1 MADTSLFSRLQR
13 LFSSDVIIR
22 NVGGKRLKVMDT
34 ARIQKYGNLATNSLY
49 DRFTRLHKPVGSS
62 LQYNPTL
69 NYQSMRLQLY
79 SDYEAMDHDPI
90 IAAALDIISDETTA
104 RNEYGQVLNI
114 NSSNE
119 NVRKVLHNL
128 FYDVLNVEF
137 NLPTWVRNMCKYGD
151 FYLKLEVSEKFGV
164 FNVLPL
170 SVYEVVR
177 EEGTDPENPS
187 YVRFT
192 MDPNGLASGA
202 TNTIRRDQFTLENYE
217 VAHFRLLTDSNYL
230 PYGRAYLEPAR
241 KVFKQL
247 MLMEDAMLIHRIM
260 RAPEKRVFYIN
271 VGQTDAD
278 KIEQFM
284 ADTANKKKK
293 IPNIDQNTGD
303 YNLKFNVQ
311 NMTEDFFIPVRGGD
325 STTRIDTTK
334 GLDYDGTQDIEY
346 LKAKMMAALKIPKPF
361 LGYEEGVE
369 GKSTLA
375 GMDVRFA
382 RTVERVQRIVESE
395 LTKIALVHLY
405 SQGFTDEQLV
415 DFSLELTTPSI
426 IYEQEKVELFT
437 AKTTVAQTMVDNK
450 LFSKDWVYENIYGLS
465 PDEYTDQKE
474 SMLDDAMD
482 KFRLSQ
488 IENEGNDPVESGISY
503 GTPHD
508 LASLYG
514 NKRDKAVG
522 PAQVPTGYDEKQ
534 PGRPTERPQNYGSD
548 RSNFSR
554 DPLGKKGLSPEKPE
568 RPTDTNR
575 VSTLEAANIKK
586 SLQKFRNKKQIL
598 KEEEE
603 NGLLSEKNIKPQE

>member
-1 MADTSLFSRLQR
+1 MADTSLFTRLRR
-13 LFSSDVIIR
+13 LFSNDVIIR
-22 NVGGKRLKVMDT
+22 NVGGKQLKIMDT
-34 ARIQKYGNLATNSLY
+34 GRIQKYGNLATNSLY

-90 IAAALDIISDETTA
+90 IAAALDIISDETTS
-104 RNEYGQVLNI
+104 RNEYGDVLNI

-119 NVRKVLHNL
+119 NIRKVLENL
-128 FYDVLNVEF
+128 FYDVLNIEF
-137 NLPTWVRNMCKYGD
+137 NLPTWIRNMCKYGD

-164 FNVLPL
+164 YNVIPL

-187 YVRFT
+187 YTRFT

-230 PYGRAYLEPAR
+230 PYGRSYLEPSR

-260 RAPEKRVFYIN
+260 RAPEKRVFYVNIGN
-271 VGQTDAD
+271 TEAD
-278 KIEQFM
+278 KVEQFM
-284 ADTANKKKK
+284 ADTANKMKKT
-293 IPNIDQNTGD
+293 PYIDQQTGD
-303 YNLKFNVQ
+303 YNLKFNMQ
-311 NMTEDFFIPVRGGD
+311 NMTEDFFIPIRGND
-325 STTRIDTTK
+325 QSTRIDTTK
-334 GLDYDGTQDIEY
+334 GLDYDGTTDIEY

-375 GMDVRFA
+375 GMDIRFA

-415 DFSLELTTPSI
+415 DFKLELTVPSI
-426 IYEQEKVELFT
+426 IYEQEKIELFT
-437 AKTTVAQTMVDNK
+437 SKTTVAQTMIDNK
-450 LFSKDWVYENIYGLS
+450 IFSKDWVYENIYGLS
-465 PDEYTDQKE
+465 PDQYNDQKE
-474 SMLDDAMD
+474 AMLDDALG

-488 IENEGNDPVESGISY
+488 VENEGNDPVESGMSY

-522 PAQVPTGYDEKQ
+522 PAQVPSGYDEKD

-548 RSNFSR
+548 KGNFSR

-568 RPTDTNR
+568 RSSNTNK
-575 VSTLEAANIKK
+575 VSTFEATQIKK
-586 SLQKFRNKKQIL
+586 SLQKLRDKKQIL
-598 KEEEE
+598 KEEDE
-603 NGLLSEKNIKPQE
+603 NGLLSEKNIKS

>member
-1 MADTSLFSRLQR
+1 MADTSLFTRLQR

-22 NVGGKRLKVMDT
+22 NVGGKQLKVMDT
-34 ARIQKYGNLATNSLY
+34 GRIQKYGNLATNSLY

-104 RNEYGQVLNI
+104 RNEYGDVLNI
-114 NSSNE
+114 NSSDE
-119 NVRKVLHNL
+119 NVRKVLQNL

-137 NLPTWVRNMCKYGD
+137 NLPTWIRNMCKYGD
-151 FYLKLEVSEKFGV
+151 FYLKMEVSEKFGV
-164 FNVLPL
+164 YNVIPL

-187 YVRFT
+187 YTRFS

-202 TNTIRRDQFTLENYE
+202 TNTIRRDMFQLENYE

-230 PYGRAYLEPAR
+230 PYGRAFLEPAR

-260 RAPEKRVFYIN
+260 RAPEKRTFYVN
-271 VGQTDAD
+271 VGAIPPEQV
-278 KIEQFM
+278 EQFM
-284 ADTANKKKK
+284 GETVAKMKKT
-293 IPNIDQNTGD
+293 PYIDQNTGD
-303 YNLKFNVQ
+303 YNLKYNMQ
-311 NMTEDFFIPVRGGD
+311 NITEDFYIPVRGND
-325 STTRIDTTK
+325 TSTRIETTK
-334 GLDYDGTQDIEY
+334 GLDYDGTGDIEY
-346 LKAKMMAALKIPKPF
+346 LKHKMMAALKIPKPF

-375 GMDVRFA
+375 SMDIRFA
-382 RTVERVQRIVESE
+382 RTVERIQRIVESE

-405 SQGFTDEQLV
+405 SQGFEDKDLV
-415 DFSLELTTPSI
+415 DFKLELTVPSI
-426 IYEQEKVELFT
+426 IYEQEKIELYT
-437 AKTTVAQTMVDNK
+437 AKTAVAGDMLERK
-450 LFSKDWVYENIYGLS
+450 LFSKDWVYENVFGLS
-465 PDEYTDQKE
+465 PDQYNEQKDT
-474 SMLDDAMD
+474 MLKDAMD
-482 KFRLSQ
+482 TFRINQL
-488 IENEGNDPVESGISY
+488 ENEGNDPTESGMSY

-522 PAQVPTGYDEKQ
+522 PAQIPTGYDEKE
-534 PGRPTERPQNYGSD
+534 PGRPVEKPQNYGSD
-548 RSNFSR
+548 QGNFSR
-554 DPLGKKGLSPEKPE
+554 DPLGKGGLTPDRVEKPS
-568 RPTDTNR
+568 DGNR
-575 VSTLEAANIKK
+575 VSTFEVKNLKK
-586 SLQKFRNKKQIL
+586 SLQKALNKKQIL
-598 KEEEE
+598 KEENES
-603 NGLLSEKNIKPQE
+603 GLLSEKNIKSQE

>member
-1 MADTSLFSRLQR
+1 MADTSLFTRLQR

-22 NVGGKRLKVMDT
+22 NVGGKQLKVMDT
-34 ARIQKYGNLATNSLY
+34 GRIQKYGNLATNSLY

-104 RNEYGQVLNI
+104 RNEYGDVLNI
-114 NSSNE
+114 NSSDE
-119 NVRKVLHNL
+119 NVRKVLENL

-137 NLPTWVRNMCKYGD
+137 NLSTWIRNMCKYGD
-151 FYLKLEVSEKFGV
+151 FYLKMEVSEKYGV
-164 FNVLPL
+164 YNVIPL

-187 YVRFT
+187 YTRFT

-230 PYGRAYLEPAR
+230 PYGRSYLEPSR

-260 RAPEKRVFYIN
+260 RAPEKRTFYIN
-271 VGQTDAD
+271 VGAIPPEQV
-278 KIEQFM
+278 EQFM
-284 ADTANKKKK
+284 GETIAKMKKT
-293 IPNIDQNTGD
+293 PYIDQETGD
-303 YNLKFNVQ
+303 YNLKYNMQ
-311 NMTEDFFIPVRGGD
+311 NITEDFYIPVRGND
-325 STTRIDTTK
+325 NSTRIESTK
-334 GLDYDGTQDIEY
+334 GLDYDGTNDIEY
-346 LKAKMMAALKIPKPF
+346 LKHKMMAALKIPKPF

-375 GMDVRFA
+375 SMDIRFA
-382 RTVERVQRIVESE
+382 RTVERIQRIVESE

-405 SQGFTDEQLV
+405 SQGFEDKDLV
-415 DFSLELTTPSI
+415 DFKLELTVPSI
-426 IYEQEKVELFT
+426 IYEQEKIELYT
-437 AKTTVAQTMVDNK
+437 AKTTVAKEMLDGK
-450 LFSKDWVYENIYGLS
+450 LFSKDWVYENVFGLS
-465 PDEYTDQKE
+465 PDQYNEQKDT
-474 SMLDDAMD
+474 MMADAMD
-482 KFRLSQ
+482 TFRINQL
-488 IENEGNDPVESGISY
+488 ENEGNDPSESGMSY

-522 PAQVPTGYDEKQ
+522 PAQIPTGYDEKE
-534 PGRPTERPQNYGSD
+534 PGRPVEKPQKYGSD
-548 RSNFSR
+548 QSNLSR
-554 DPLGKKGLSPEKPE
+554 DPLGKGGLTPDRVEKPS
-568 RPTDTNR
+568 DGNR
-575 VSTLEAANIKK
+575 VSTFEVKNLKK
-586 SLQKFRNKKQIL
+586 SLQKALNKKQIL
-598 KEEEE
+598 KEENES
-603 NGLLSEKNIKPQE
+603 GLLSEKNIKSQE

>member
-90 IAAALDIISDETTA
+90 IAAALDIMSDETTS

-114 NSSNE
+114 NSSDE
-119 NVRKVLHNL
+119 NIRKVLHNL

-137 NLPTWVRNMCKYGD
+137 NLATWIRNMCKYGD

-164 FNVLPL
+164 YNVIPM
-170 SVYEVVR
+170 STYEVVR

-187 YVRFT
+187 YTRFT
-192 MDPNGLASGA
+192 LDPNGLASGA
-202 TNTIRRDQFTLENYE
+202 TNTIRRDQYTLENYE

-230 PYGRAYLEPAR
+230 PYGRSYLEPSR

-260 RAPEKRVFYIN
+260 RAPEKRTFYIN
-271 VGQTDAD
+271 VGAIPPDQV
-278 KIEQFM
+278 EQFM
-284 ADTANKKKK
+284 AETVNKMKKT
-293 IPNIDQNTGD
+293 PYIDQNTGD
-303 YNLKFNVQ
+303 YNLKYNMQ
-311 NMTEDFFIPVRGGD
+311 NITEDFYIPVRGND
-325 STTRIDTTK
+325 SSTRIDTTK

-346 LKAKMMAALKIPKPF
+346 LKNKMMAALKIPKPY

-375 GMDVRFA
+375 SMDVRFA

-415 DFSLELTTPSI
+415 DFSLELTTPSV

-437 AKTTVAQTMVDNK
+437 AKTTVAGDMIDK
-450 LFSKDWVYENIYGLS
+450 GLFSKDWVYENVFGLS
-465 PDEYTDQKE
+465 PDEYGDEKDQQIE
-474 SMLDDAMD
+474 DSFH

-488 IENEGNDPVESGISY
+488 IENEGNDPTESGMSY

-522 PAQVPTGYDEKQ
+522 PAQVPSGYDEKD
-534 PGRPTERPQNYGSD
+534 PGRPVEKPQNYGSD
-548 RSNFSR
+548 KGNFSR
-554 DPLGKKGLSPEKPE
+554 DPLGKKGLSAAKPE
-568 RPTDTNR
+568 RPTDTNK
-575 VSTLEAANIKK
+575 VSTFEAQSLKK
-586 SLQKFRNKKQIL
+586 SLQKIRNKKKIL
-598 KEEEE
+598 NEIDED
-603 NGLLSEKNIKPQE
+603 GLLSEKNIKS

>member
-90 IAAALDIISDETTA
+90 IAAALDIMSDETTS

-114 NSSNE
+114 NSSDE
-119 NVRKVLHNL
+119 NIRKVLHNL

-137 NLPTWVRNMCKYGD
+137 NLATWIRNMCKYGD

-164 FNVLPL
+164 YNVIPM
-170 SVYEVVR
+170 STYEVVR

-187 YVRFT
+187 YTRFT
-192 MDPNGLASGA
+192 LDPNGLASGA
-202 TNTIRRDQFTLENYE
+202 TNTIRRDQYTLENYE

-230 PYGRAYLEPAR
+230 PYGRSYLEPSR

-260 RAPEKRVFYIN
+260 RAPEKRTFYIN
-271 VGQTDAD
+271 VGAIPPDQV
-278 KIEQFM
+278 EQFM
-284 ADTANKKKK
+284 AETVNKMKKT
-293 IPNIDQNTGD
+293 PYIDQQTGD
-303 YNLKFNVQ
+303 YNLKYNMQ
-311 NMTEDFFIPVRGGD
+311 NITEDFYIPVRGND
-325 STTRIDTTK
+325 SSTRIDTTK
-334 GLDYDGTQDIEY
+334 GLDYDGTGDIEY
-346 LKAKMMAALKIPKPF
+346 LKNKMMAALKIPKPY

-375 GMDVRFA
+375 SMDVRFA

-405 SQGFTDEQLV
+405 AQGFTDEQLV
-415 DFSLELTTPSI
+415 DFSLELTTPSV

-437 AKTTVAQTMVDNK
+437 AKTTVAGDMIDK
-450 LFSKDWVYENIYGLS
+450 GLFSKDWVYENVFGLS
-465 PDEYTDQKE
+465 PDEYGDEKDQQIE
-474 SMLDDAMD
+474 DSFH

-488 IENEGNDPVESGISY
+488 IENEGNDPTESGMSY

-508 LASLYG
+508 LASQYG

-522 PAQVPTGYDEKQ
+522 PAQVPSGYDEKE
-534 PGRPTERPQNYGSD
+534 PGRPVEKPQNYGSD
-548 RSNFSR
+548 KGNFSR
-554 DPLGKKGLSPEKPE
+554 DPLGKKGLSAAKPE
-568 RPTDTNR
+568 RPSDGNK
-575 VSTLEAANIKK
+575 VSTFEAQSLKK
-586 SLQKFRNKKQIL
+586 SLQKIRNKKKMLSEID
-598 KEEEE
+598 ED
-603 NGLLSEKNIKPQE
+603 GLLSEKNIKS

>member
-1 MADTSLFSRLQR
+1 MADTTLFSRLQR

-22 NVGGKRLKVMDT
+22 NIGGKKLKVMDT
-34 ARIQKYGNLATNSLY
+34 GRIQKYGNLATNSLY

-90 IAAALDIISDETTA
+90 IAAALDIMADETTS

-114 NSSNE
+114 QSADE
-119 NVRKVLHNL
+119 NIRKVLHNL

-137 NLPTWVRNMCKYGD
+137 NLATWIRNMCKYGD

-164 FNVLPL
+164 YNVIPL
-170 SVYEVVR
+170 STYEVVR
-177 EEGTDPENPS
+177 EEGTDPENPA
-187 YVRFT
+187 YTRFT
-192 MDPNGLASGA
+192 LDPNGLASGA
-202 TNTIRRDQFTLENYE
+202 TNTIRRDQFMLENYE

-230 PYGRAYLEPAR
+230 PYGRSYLEPSR

-260 RAPEKRVFYIN
+260 RAPEKRTFYIN
-271 VGQTDAD
+271 VGAIPPEQV
-278 KIEQFM
+278 EQFM
-284 ADTANKKKK
+284 AETVNKMKKT
-293 IPNIDQNTGD
+293 PYIDQNTGD
-303 YNLKFNVQ
+303 YNLKYNMQ
-311 NMTEDFFIPVRGGD
+311 NITEDFYIPVRGND
-325 STTRIDTTK
+325 NSTKIETTK
-334 GLDYDGTQDIEY
+334 GLDYDGTTDIEY

-382 RTVERVQRIVESE
+382 RTVERIQRIVESE

-415 DFSLELTTPSI
+415 DFSLELTVPSI

-437 AKTTVAQTMVDNK
+437 AKTTVAGDMIEK
-450 LFSKDWVYENIYGLS
+450 GLFSKEWVYENVFGLS
-465 PDEYTDQKE
+465 PDQYEGEKDQQITE
-474 SMLDDAMD
+474 ALH
-482 KFRLSQ
+482 KFRMTQL
-488 IENEGNDPVESGISY
+488 ENEGNDPAESGISY

-522 PAQVPTGYDEKQ
+522 PAQVPTGYDEKE
-534 PGRPTERPQNYGSD
+534 PGRPVEKSQNYGSD
-548 RSNFSR
+548 KSNFSR
-554 DPLGKKGLSPEKPE
+554 DPLGKKGQEISKPEKQS
-568 RPTDTNR
+568 DGNK
-575 VSTLEAANIKK
+575 VSTFEAKSLKK
-586 SLQKFRNKKQIL
+586 SLQKLRNKKQIL
-598 KEEEE
+598 KEEDE
-603 NGLLSEKNIKPQE
+603 NGLLSEKNIKP

>member
-1 MADTSLFSRLQR
+1 MADTSLFTRLQR

-22 NVGGKRLKVMDT
+22 NVGGKKLKVMDT
-34 ARIQKYGNLATNSLY
+34 GRIQKYGNLASNSLY

-90 IAAALDIISDETTA
+90 IAAALDIMSDETTS
-104 RNEYGQVLNI
+104 RNEFGQVLNI
-114 NSSNE
+114 QSADE
-119 NVRKVLHNL
+119 NIRKVLHNL

-137 NLPTWVRNMCKYGD
+137 NLSTWIRNMCKYGD
-151 FYLKLEVSEKFGV
+151 FYLKMEVSEKYGV
-164 FNVLPL
+164 YNVIPL

-187 YVRFT
+187 YTRFT
-192 MDPNGLASGA
+192 LDPNGLASGA
-202 TNTIRRDQFTLENYE
+202 TNTIRRDQFQLENYE

-230 PYGRAYLEPAR
+230 PYGRAFLEPAR

-260 RAPEKRVFYIN
+260 RAPEKRTFYIN
-271 VGQTDAD
+271 VGAIPPEQV
-278 KIEQFM
+278 EQFM
-284 ADTANKKKK
+284 AETVNKMKKT
-293 IPNIDQNTGD
+293 PYIDQQTGD
-303 YNLKFNVQ
+303 YNLKYNMQ
-311 NMTEDFFIPVRGGD
+311 NITEDFYIPVRGND
-325 STTRIDTTK
+325 SSTRIDTTK
-334 GLDYDGTQDIEY
+334 GLDYDGTGDIEY

-375 GMDVRFA
+375 GMDIRFA
-382 RTVERVQRIVESE
+382 RTVERIQRIVESE

-426 IYEQEKVELFT
+426 IYEQEKIELFT
-437 AKTTVAQTMVDNK
+437 AKTTVAGDMIDK
-450 LFSKDWVYENIYGLS
+450 GLFSKDWVYENVFGLS
-465 PDEYTDQKE
+465 PDQYEGEKDQQIVE
-474 SMLDDAMD
+474 ALH
-482 KFRLSQ
+482 KFRMSQ
-488 IENEGNDPVESGISY
+488 LENEGNDPAESGISY

-514 NKRDKAVG
+514 NKRDKSVG
-522 PAQVPTGYDEKQ
+522 PAQVPTGYDEKE
-534 PGRPTERPQNYGSD
+534 PGRPVEKPQNYGSD
-548 RSNFSR
+548 KGNFSR
-554 DPLGKKGLSPEKPE
+554 DPLGKGGQSASKTEKPS
-568 RPTDTNR
+568 DGNKI
-575 VSTLEAANIKK
+575 STFEAKSLKK
-586 SLQKFRNKKQIL
+586 SLQKLRNKKQII
-598 KEEEE
+598 KETNES
-603 NGLLSEKNIKPQE
+603 GMLSEENIKPQK

>member
-1 MADTSLFSRLQR
+1 MADTSLFTRLRR
-13 LFSSDVIIR
+13 LFSNDVIIR
-22 NVGGKRLKVMDT
+22 NVGGKQLKIMDT
-34 ARIQKYGNLATNSLY
+34 GRIQKYGNLATNSLY

-90 IAAALDIISDETTA
+90 IAAALDIISDETTS
-104 RNEYGQVLNI
+104 RNEYGDVENV

-128 FYDVLNVEF
+128 FYDVLNIEF
-137 NLPTWVRNMCKYGD
+137 NLPTWIRNMCKYGD
-151 FYLKLEVSEKFGV
+151 FYLKMEVSEKFGV
-164 FNVLPL
+164 YNVIPL

-187 YVRFT
+187 YTRFT

-217 VAHFRLLTDSNYL
+217 IAHFRLLTDSNYL
-230 PYGRAYLEPAR
+230 PYGRSYLEPAR

-260 RAPEKRVFYIN
+260 RAPEKRTFYIN
-271 VGQTDAD
+271 VGAIPPDQV
-278 KIEQFM
+278 EQFM
-284 ADTANKKKK
+284 AETVNKMKKT
-293 IPNIDQNTGD
+293 PYIDQQTGD
-303 YNLKFNVQ
+303 YNLKYNMQ
-311 NMTEDFFIPVRGGD
+311 NITEDFYIPVRGND
-325 STTRIDTTK
+325 SSTRIESTK

-346 LKAKMMAALKIPKPF
+346 LKHKMMAALKIPKPF

-375 GMDVRFA
+375 GMDIRFA

-405 SQGFTDEQLV
+405 SQGFEDKDLV
-415 DFSLELTTPSI
+415 DFKLELTTPSI
-426 IYEQEKVELFT
+426 IYEQEKVELYT
-437 AKTTVAQTMVDNK
+437 AKTTVAGDMLDK
-450 LFSKDWVYENIYGLS
+450 GLFSKDWVYENVFGLS
-465 PDEYTDQKE
+465 PDQYNEQKE
-474 SMLDDAMD
+474 AMIEDAMD

-488 IENEGNDPVESGISY
+488 LENEGNDPVESGMSY

-522 PAQVPTGYDEKQ
+522 PAQVPTGYDENPQ
-534 PGRPTERPQNYGSD
+534 GRPVEKPQSYGSD
-548 RSNFSR
+548 QGNFSR
-554 DPLGKKGLSPEKPE
+554 DPLGKKGLTPSSPVKPS
-568 RPTDTNR
+568 DGNR
-575 VSTLEAANIKK
+575 VSTFEAAQIKK
-586 SLQKFRNKKQIL
+586 SLQKLHNKKQIIN
-598 KEEEE
+598 EE
-603 NGLLSEKNIKPQE
+603 NKDGMLSEKNIKS

>member
-114 NSSNE
+114 NSSDE
-119 NVRKVLHNL
+119 NIRKVLHNL

-284 ADTANKKKK
+284 ADTANKMKKV
-293 IPNIDQNTGD
+293 PYIDQNTGD

-311 NMTEDFFIPVRGGD
+311 NMTEDFFIPVRSND
-325 STTRIDTTK
+325 ATTRIDTTK
-334 GLDYDGTQDIEY
+334 GLDYDGTTDIEY

-382 RTVERVQRIVESE
+382 RTVERVQRIIESE

-437 AKTTVAQTMVDNK
+437 AKTTVAQSMIDNK
-450 LFSKDWVYENIYGLS
+450 IFSKDWVYENIYGLS
-465 PDEYTDQKE
+465 PDEYNDQKE
-474 SMLDDAMD
+474 AMLDEAMQ

-522 PAQVPTGYDEKQ
+522 PAQIPTGYDEKQ

>member
-34 ARIQKYGNLATNSLY
+34 GRIQKYGNLATNSLY
-49 DRFTRLHKPVGSS
+49 DRFTRLHRPVGSS

-79 SDYEAMDHDPI
+79 SDYEAMDYDPI
-90 IAAALDIISDETTA
+90 IAAALDIMSDETTT
-104 RNEYGQVLNI
+104 RNEYGETLNI

-119 NVRKVLHNL
+119 NIRKVLHNL
-128 FYDVLNVEF
+128 FYDVLNIEF

-151 FYLKLEVSEKFGV
+151 MYLKLEVSEKFGIY
-164 FNVLPL
+164 NVIPL

-187 YVRFT
+187 YTRFT
-192 MDPNGLASGA
+192 LDPNGLASGA
-202 TNTIRRDQFTLENYE
+202 TNTIRRDQFSLENYE

-230 PYGRAYLEPAR
+230 PYGRSFLEPSR

-271 VGQTDAD
+271 IGNTDPD
-278 KIEQFM
+278 KVEQFM
-284 ADTANKKKK
+284 ADTANKMRKT
-293 IPNIDQNTGD
+293 PYIDQSTGD
-303 YNLKFNVQ
+303 YNLKFNIQ
-311 NMTEDFFIPVRGGD
+311 NMTEDFFIPIRGND
-325 STTRIDTTK
+325 ASTRIDTTK
-334 GLDYDGTQDIEY
+334 GLDYDGTGDIEY

-375 GMDVRFA
+375 GMDIRFA
-382 RTVERVQRIVESE
+382 RTVERIQRIIESE

-405 SQGFTDEQLV
+405 SQGFTDEELV
-415 DFSLELTTPSI
+415 DFSLELTTPSV

-437 AKTTVAQTMVDNK
+437 AKTTVAQTMIDNK
-450 LFSKDWVYENIYGLS
+450 IFGKSWVYENIFGLS
-465 PDEYTDQKE
+465 PDEYEDQKE
-474 SMLDDAMD
+474 AILDDSMQR
-482 KFRLSQ
+482 FRVSQ
-488 IENEGNDPVESGISY
+488 VENEGNDPVESGVSY

-522 PAQVPTGYDEKQ
+522 PAQIPTGYDEKD
-534 PGRPTERPQNYGSD
+534 PGRPVEDPKNYGSD
-548 RSNFSR
+548 KSNFSR
-554 DPLGKKGLSPEKPE
+554 DPLGKKGQSAPRPE
-568 RPTDTNR
+568 RPVDTNK
-575 VSTLEAANIKK
+575 VSTLERKNIKK
-586 SLQKFRNKKQIL
+586 SLQKLTNKKQIL

-603 NGLLSEKNIKPQE
+603 NGLLSEENIKLQK

>member
-22 NVGGKRLKVMDT
+22 NVGGKQLKVMDT

-49 DRFTRLHKPVGSS
+49 DRFTRLHRPVGSS

-79 SDYEAMDHDPI
+79 SDYEAMDYDPI
-90 IAAALDIISDETTA
+90 IAAALDIMSDETTT
-104 RNEYGQVLNI
+104 RNEYGEVLNV

-119 NVRKVLHNL
+119 NIRKVLHNL
-128 FYDVLNVEF
+128 FYDVLNIEF

-151 FYLKLEVSEKFGV
+151 MYLKLEVSEKFGIY
-164 FNVLPL
+164 NVIPL

-202 TNTIRRDQFTLENYE
+202 TNTIRRDQFSLENYE

-230 PYGRAYLEPAR
+230 PYGRSFLEPSR

-271 VGQTDAD
+271 IGNTDPD
-278 KIEQFM
+278 KVEQFM
-284 ADTANKKKK
+284 ADTAHKMKKT
-293 IPNIDQNTGD
+293 PYIDQNTGD

-311 NMTEDFFIPVRGGD
+311 NMTEDFFIPIRGND
-325 STTRIDTTK
+325 ASTRIDTTK

-375 GMDVRFA
+375 GMDIRFA
-382 RTVERVQRIVESE
+382 RTVERIQRIIESE

-415 DFSLELTTPSI
+415 DFSLELTTPSV

-437 AKTTVAQTMVDNK
+437 AKTTVAQTMIDNK
-450 LFSKDWVYENIYGLS
+450 IFSKDWVYQNIYGLS
-465 PDEYTDQKE
+465 PDEYNDEKE
-474 SMLDDAMD
+474 AIIDDAMT
-482 KFRLSQ
+482 KFRVSQ
-488 IENEGNDPVESGISY
+488 VENEGNDPVESGVSY

-522 PAQVPTGYDEKQ
+522 PAQIPTGYDEKE
-534 PGRPTERPQNYGSD
+534 PGRPVEDPKKYGSD
-548 RSNFSR
+548 KGNFSR
-554 DPLGKKGLSPEKPE
+554 DPLGKKDLKSYEPE
-568 RPTDTNR
+568 RPTNTNK

-586 SLQKFRNKKQIL
+586 SLQKLKKKKQIL
-598 KEEEE
+598 NEKEET
-603 NGLLSEKNIKPQE
+603 GLLSEKNIKP

>member
-34 ARIQKYGNLATNSLY
+34 GRIQKYGNLATNSLY

-90 IAAALDIISDETTA
+90 IASALDIISDETTT
-104 RNEYGQVLNI
+104 RNEYGDVLKV
-114 NSSNE
+114 NSSDE

-128 FYDVLNVEF
+128 FYDVLNIEF
-137 NLPTWVRNMCKYGD
+137 NLATWVRNMCKYGD
-151 FYLKLEVSEKFGV
+151 FYLKMEVSEKFGV
-164 FNVLPL
+164 YNVIPL

-177 EEGTDPENPS
+177 EEGTDPDNPS
-187 YVRFT
+187 YTRFT

-230 PYGRAYLEPAR
+230 PYGRSYLEPSR

-260 RAPEKRVFYIN
+260 RAPEKRTFYIN
-271 VGQTDAD
+271 VGAIPPEQV
-278 KIEQFM
+278 EQFM
-284 ADTANKKKK
+284 AETVNKMKKT
-293 IPNIDQNTGD
+293 PYIDQETGD
-303 YNLKFNVQ
+303 YNLKYNMQ
-311 NMTEDFFIPVRGGD
+311 NITEDFYIPVRGND
-325 STTRIDTTK
+325 NSTRIETTK
-334 GLDYDGTQDIEY
+334 GLDYDGTGDIEY
-346 LKAKMMAALKIPKPF
+346 LKHKMMAALKIPKPF

-382 RTVERVQRIVESE
+382 RTVERVQRIIESE

-415 DFSLELTTPSI
+415 DFSLELTVPSI

-437 AKTTVAQTMVDNK
+437 AKTTVAGEMIDK
-450 LFSKDWVYENIYGLS
+450 GLFSKEWVYENIYGLS
-465 PDEYTDQKE
+465 PDQYKGEKDQQIIE
-474 SMLDDAMD
+474 ALN
-482 KFRLSQ
+482 KFRISQ
-488 IENEGNDPVESGISY
+488 IENEGNDPAESGISY

-522 PAQVPTGYDEKQ
+522 PAQVPTGYNEKD
-534 PGRPTERPQNYGSD
+534 PGRPVKKPQNYGSD
-548 RSNFSR
+548 QSNLSR
-554 DPLGKKGLSPEKPE
+554 DPLGKGGLTPGKLEKPS
-568 RPTDTNR
+568 DGNR
-575 VSTLEAANIKK
+575 ISTFEATSLKK
-586 SLQKFRNKKQIL
+586 SLQKLTNKKQIL
-598 KEEEE
+598 KEKNES
-603 NGLLSEKNIKPQE
+603 GLLSEKNIKPQE

>member
-1 MADTSLFSRLQR
+1 MADTSLFTRLRR
-13 LFSSDVIIR
+13 LFSNDVIIR
-22 NVGGKRLKVMDT
+22 NVGGKQLKIMDT
-34 ARIQKYGNLATNSLY
+34 GRIQKYGNLATNSLY

-90 IAAALDIISDETTA
+90 IAAALDIISDETTS
-104 RNEYGQVLNI
+104 RNEYGDVLNV

-128 FYDVLNVEF
+128 FYDVLNIEF
-137 NLPTWVRNMCKYGD
+137 NLPTWIRNMCKYGD
-151 FYLKLEVSEKFGV
+151 FYLKMEVSEKFGV
-164 FNVLPL
+164 YNVIPL

-187 YVRFT
+187 YTRFT

-217 VAHFRLLTDSNYL
+217 IAHFRLLTDSNYL
-230 PYGRAYLEPAR
+230 PYGRSYLEPSR

-260 RAPEKRVFYIN
+260 RAPEKRTFYIN
-271 VGQTDAD
+271 VGAIPPDQV
-278 KIEQFM
+278 EQFM
-284 ADTANKKKK
+284 AETVNKMKKT
-293 IPNIDQNTGD
+293 PYIDQQTGD
-303 YNLKFNVQ
+303 YNLKYNMQ
-311 NMTEDFFIPVRGGD
+311 NITEDFYIPVRGND
-325 STTRIDTTK
+325 SSTRIESTK

-346 LKAKMMAALKIPKPF
+346 LKHKMMAALKIPKPF

-375 GMDVRFA
+375 GMDIRFA

-405 SQGFTDEQLV
+405 SQGFEDKDLV
-415 DFSLELTTPSI
+415 DFKLELTTPSI
-426 IYEQEKVELFT
+426 IYEQEKVELYT
-437 AKTTVAQTMVDNK
+437 AKTTVAGDMLDK
-450 LFSKDWVYENIYGLS
+450 GLFSKDWVYENVFGLS
-465 PDEYTDQKE
+465 PDQYNEQKE
-474 SMLDDAMD
+474 AMIEDAMD

-488 IENEGNDPVESGISY
+488 LENEGNDPVESGMSY

-522 PAQVPTGYDEKQ
+522 PAQVPTGYDENPQ
-534 PGRPTERPQNYGSD
+534 GRPVEKPQSYGSD
-548 RSNFSR
+548 QGNFSR
-554 DPLGKKGLSPEKPE
+554 DPLGKKGLTPSSPVKPS
-568 RPTDTNR
+568 DGNR
-575 VSTLEAANIKK
+575 VSTFEAAQIKK
-586 SLQKFRNKKQIL
+586 SLQKLHNKKQIIN
-598 KEEEE
+598 EE
-603 NGLLSEKNIKPQE
+603 NKDGMLSEKNIKS

>member
-1 MADTSLFSRLQR
+1 MADTSLFTRLRR
-13 LFSSDVIIR
+13 LFSNDVIIR
-22 NVGGKRLKVMDT
+22 NVGGKQLKIMDT
-34 ARIQKYGNLATNSLY
+34 GRIQKYGNLATNSLY

-90 IAAALDIISDETTA
+90 IAAALDIISDETTN
-104 RNEYGQVLNI
+104 RNEFGDVLNI
-114 NSSNE
+114 NSSDE
-119 NVRKVLHNL
+119 NIRKVLHNL
-128 FYDVLNVEF
+128 FYDVLNIEF
-137 NLPTWVRNMCKYGD
+137 NLSTWIRNMCKYGD
-151 FYLKLEVSEKFGV
+151 FYLKMEVSEKFGV
-164 FNVLPL
+164 YNVIPL

-177 EEGTDPENPS
+177 EEGTDPDNPS

-192 MDPNGLASGA
+192 LDPNGLASGA
-202 TNTIRRDQFTLENYE
+202 TNTIRRDQFSLENYE

-260 RAPEKRVFYIN
+260 RAPEKRIFYIN
-271 VGQTDAD
+271 VGAIPPEQV
-278 KIEQFM
+278 EQFM
-284 ADTANKKKK
+284 QETVNKMKKT
-293 IPNIDQNTGD
+293 PFIDQNTGD
-303 YNLKFNVQ
+303 YNLKYNMQ
-311 NMTEDFFIPVRGGD
+311 NITEDFYVPVRGND
-325 STTRIDTTK
+325 SSTKIDTTK
-334 GLDYDGTQDIEY
+334 GLDWNGTEDIEY
-346 LKAKMMAALKIPKPF
+346 LKSKMIAALKIPKPF
-361 LGYEEGVE
+361 LGYDEGVE

-405 SQGFTDEQLV
+405 SQGFEDKHLV
-415 DFSLELTTPSI
+415 DFKLELTTPSI

-437 AKTTVAQTMVDNK
+437 AKTTVAGDMLDKK
-450 LFSKDWVYENIYGLS
+450 LFSKDWVYENVYGLS
-465 PDEYTDQKE
+465 PDEYEQEKDQ
-474 SMLDDAMD
+474 LARDAMTN
-482 KFRLSQ
+482 FRVSQ
-488 IENEGNDPVESGISY
+488 IENEGNDPVESGMSY

-522 PAQVPTGYDEKQ
+522 PAQIPTGYSEKE
-534 PGRPTERPQNYGSD
+534 PGRPVEKPTTYGSD
-548 RSNFSR
+548 KSNFSR
-554 DPLGKKGLSPEKPE
+554 DPLGKGGLSAPSPEKQTEPS
-568 RPTDTNR
+568 RIP
-575 VSTLEAANIKK
+575 TLEAENLKK
-586 SLQKFRNKKQIL
+586 SLQKIKNKKQVL
-598 KEEEE
+598 KEEDE